1 MGPRLCRHANV
12 ASPVNTLEEVRLEE
26 IFQQFEEPHTNVM
39 KASHLADA
47 MQLADM
53 NPECFKVEQI
63 LEGIGNPHDFT
74 LPEFKQRMKEVHD
87 ALRFLQLFDP
97 QKTGVLPRRT
107 IATILQ
113 LCRSNFSEER
123 LEEMLKNV
131 PCNRQGFVYSYM
143 VPFLLRPEAAY
154 DLEDPKSLAQFL
166 IDANIRLVRA
176 PYLYKLL
183 RSDRCMPR
191 CQEAE
196 RDCCEVNGTEVSALV
211 SHQEVAEWALGRRQ
225 AMIISVSHAWE
236 TREHPDPCRF
246 QLELLVNCVALWD
259 AAYVDDIWIFYDYVS
274 LFQFQR
280 DTAEQETSFRRAMGN
295 MHMLYAHQSTLTF
308 RLESLTPDETWTA
321 RKEDS
326 TYKVPVYHLPSGS
339 IAWISLRDL
348 WENRVLYLS
357 RGWCMAEI
365 EWSAARNIP
374 AQNLAIDGEPGIMT
388 TAKKV
393 PTAPEVFEER
403 MATSAFT
410 HRNDA
415 TSVVRLQRKIFHEK
429 VTSRNHMK
437 LQDLT
442 RADMVEL
449 AASLPHFQ
457 NLKVLQIHGF
467 RAGEG
472 EANAFCEALG
482 SLQLQKLSLAF
493 APRATG
499 LAMAEALNHS
509 CSVWRFA
516 SMTAL
521 DFRYCHMGD
530 LGAKVIAEVLKGNT
544 TITHIDLTSNGI
556 TDKGV
561 QVLAQALKNNKTLS
575 ALNLAHNKISDVA
588 VQVFRLPKPFGREAL
603 QDIEERILTNR
614 AAEALDPPPAKSKED
629 KGERADAFP
638 GRPRIQALADA
649 LKLGGDM
656 TQIDLQRELL
666 GNEEIKVL
674 AGALQLNRKVS
685 RIDLSSS
692 HPKITDAGA
701 KAIAQM
707 LLQNKTIITINL
719 AGNAIGRLGV
729 EALAEAVEHNNI
741 VREINLDHNGD
752 VETEA
757 LLKRIR
763 TRCEENQRAIAR
775 VMVETL
781 LEDLKRDST
790 KRKIDLSHYCIG
802 DAEVQVLSEALAGN
816 NSITR
821 IYLQGNQITD
831 VGLEAISAALL
842 FNRSITHINLSNNQI
857 KDAGAKALAQVLKQ
871 NRSMTYI
878 NLSGNHIGI
887 GGMEAIEALADA
899 MQENDT
905 LLELCLHESFREEC
919 QAEKRI
925 WERCSANQAAQARA
939 QSS

>member
-1 MGPRLCRHANV
+1 MHIISDLLNI
-12 ASPVNTLEEVRLEE
+12 E
-26 IFQQFEEPHTNVM
+26 
-39 KASHLADA
+39 LA
-47 MQLADM
+47 
-53 NPECFKVEQI
+53 
-63 LEGIGNPHDFT
+63 
-74 LPEFKQRMKEVHD
+74 R
-87 ALRFLQLFDP
+87 
-97 QKTGVLPRRT
+97 
-107 IATILQ
+107 
-113 LCRSNFSEER
+113 
-123 LEEMLKNV
+123 
-131 PCNRQGFVYSYM
+131 
-143 VPFLLRPEAAY
+143 
-154 DLEDPKSLAQFL
+154 
-166 IDANIRLVRA
+166 
-176 PYLYKLL
+176 YLYKLL

-472 EANAFCEALG
+472 EANAFCEAG
-482 SLQLQKLSLAF
+482 PWSG
-493 APRATG
+493 RCWAT
-499 LAMAEALNHS
+499 
-509 CSVWRFA
+509 
-516 SMTAL
+516 T
-521 DFRYCHMGD
+521 
-530 LGAKVIAEVLKGNT
+530 VL
-544 TITHIDLTSNGI
+544 
-556 TDKGV
+556 
-561 QVLAQALKNNKTLS
+561 
-575 ALNLAHNKISDVA
+575 
-588 VQVFRLPKPFGREAL
+588 
-603 QDIEERILTNR
+603 
-614 AAEALDPPPAKSKED
+614 
-629 KGERADAFP
+629 
-638 GRPRIQALADA
+638 
-649 LKLGGDM
+649 
-656 TQIDLQRELL
+656 
-666 GNEEIKVL
+666 
-674 AGALQLNRKVS
+674 
-685 RIDLSSS
+685 
-692 HPKITDAGA
+692 
-701 KAIAQM
+701 
-707 LLQNKTIITINL
+707 
-719 AGNAIGRLGV
+719 
-729 EALAEAVEHNNI
+729 
-741 VREINLDHNGD
+741 
-752 VETEA
+752 
-757 LLKRIR
+757 
-763 TRCEENQRAIAR
+763 
-775 VMVETL
+775 
-781 LEDLKRDST
+781 
-790 KRKIDLSHYCIG
+790 
-802 DAEVQVLSEALAGN
+802 
-816 NSITR
+816 
-821 IYLQGNQITD
+821 
-831 VGLEAISAALL
+831 
-842 FNRSITHINLSNNQI
+842 
-857 KDAGAKALAQVLKQ
+857 
-871 NRSMTYI
+871 
-878 NLSGNHIGI
+878 
-887 GGMEAIEALADA
+887 
-899 MQENDT
+899 
-905 LLELCLHESFREEC
+905 
-919 QAEKRI
+919 
-925 WERCSANQAAQARA
+925 
-939 QSS
+939 